1 MNCFKDSSSTS
12 IKTGGF
18 SNVGREYAF
27 GSNPALLS
35 SIARGA
41 EELTSGK
48 GWPEGV
54 NDLLADLGMIT
65 GVSRVWIFQVFELT
79 DDYIL
84 QDYTFEWAKRP
95 EFVQLGMP
103 TFSMFK
109 TNIDSDGYRRLIESR
124 KRGEWQKVIT
134 RKLPPCFLK
143 KSQEEQGILSM
154 LTISILVEGEWWG
167 ILGFDDC
174 EREYEWSD
182 VEIGL
187 LRTAAF
193 LISSAV
199 LRDRLSAKRRQFAIL
214 NQLSD
219 TSTWEYD
226 FQTGHFWCS
235 PELVLTYKGTTEN
248 LRFSLTGAMKL
259 VHPFDRKTMISSL
272 HAFLE
277 RNRTD
282 FRQDVRILTDSG
294 SFRWVELLGKLHRN
308 NTGKPAQLA
317 GIAVDISHRKME
329 EQRLLVEA
337 TTDPLTGIMNRRML
351 ERELWKA
358 IEKLRESGSGPLS
371 VFMVDLDKFKNVND
385 TYGHHTGDLVLK
397 NFAALCQVVL
407 REKDIVG
414 RLGGDEFCILL
425 ADTTSQE
432 AECIGWRLIDAVS
445 SETVACDNARI
456 SFSISLGMATS
467 ADPFITPTQLL
478 DRADTALYNAKRSG
492 RNRLAGEEAS
502 SLCFSAMK

>member
-1 MNCFKDSSSTS
+1 MSSFRDRSGTS

-18 SNVGREYAF
+18 NDVGREYAL

-79 DDYIL
+79 EDYIL

-103 TFSMFK
+103 MFNMFR
-109 TNIDSDGYRRLIESR
+109 TNIDSDSYRKLIESR

-134 RKLPPCFLK
+134 RKLPHCFLRD
-143 KSQEEQGILSM
+143 SQEKQGILSM
-154 LTISILVEGEWWG
+154 LTISVMVEGEWWG
-167 ILGFDDC
+167 TLGFDDC
-174 EREYEWSD
+174 DREYEWSD

-214 NQLSD
+214 NQLSE

-226 FQTGHFWCS
+226 FQTGHLWCS
-235 PELVLTYKGTTEN
+235 PELVQTYQGATDN
-248 LRFSLTGAMKL
+248 LHLSLMGAMKL
-259 VHPFDRKTMISSL
+259 VHPFDRKNMISAL
-272 HAFLE
+272 HEFL
-277 RNRTD
+277 NHGMTD
-282 FRQDVRILTDSG
+282 FRRDVRIVTDCG
-294 SFRWVELLGKLHRN
+294 AFRWVELLGKLHRRRN
-308 NTGKPAQLA
+308 GKPGQLA
-317 GIAVDISHRKME
+317 GIAIDISHRKME
-329 EQRLLVEA
+329 EQRLQVEA

-351 ERELWKA
+351 ERALWKA
-358 IEKLRESGSGPLS
+358 IERLRESGAGPLS
-371 VFMVDLDKFKNVND
+371 VFMIDLDKFKEVND
-385 TYGHHTGDLVLK
+385 TYGHSTGDRVLK
-397 NFAALCQVVL
+397 HFAGVCSGVL
-407 REKDIVG
+407 RETDTAG
-414 RLGGDEFCILL
+414 RLGGDEFCVIL
-425 ADTTSQE
+425 ADTPRKS
-432 AECIGWRLIDAVS
+432 AEDIGWRLINAVNN
-445 SETVACDNARI
+445 EIVECQNNQI
-456 SFSISLGMATS
+456 GFSISIGMATS
-467 ADPFITPTQLL
+467 YDPFITPTQLL
-478 DRADTALYNAKRSG
+478 DRADTALYKAKRSG
-492 RNRLAGEEAS
+492 RNRLAFEDDRV
-502 SLCFSAMK
+502 LCCLT